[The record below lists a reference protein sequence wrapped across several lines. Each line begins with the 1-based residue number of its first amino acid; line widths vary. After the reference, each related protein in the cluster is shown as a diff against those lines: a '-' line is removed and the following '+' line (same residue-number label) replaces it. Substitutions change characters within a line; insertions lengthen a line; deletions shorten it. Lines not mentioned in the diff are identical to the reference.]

1 MTETID
7 MHVHF
12 GAPND
17 PASGCYWSET
27 FENTAAYWF
36 MKLMSGSLFKKLTIA
51 DIEKKLLKIINDSKH
66 VDKCVL
72 LAMDKVYDENGNPKD
87 DETHLYVPN
96 KYIKT
101 LSENNARVLFGASV
115 HPYRADWE
123 NELKYSIL
131 NGACLCKWIP
141 SSQQIDP
148 ENNKCVPFY
157 QTLADHNFPLL
168 VHCGPE
174 YAIPTSNKAY
184 KEMNNPKHL
193 RTALNMGVTV
203 IIAHCSLPYL
213 NMLDVEYQ
221 DDLAEFYSLFEDAEP
236 NDWKLYADVSA
247 LATTLRS
254 SYIPDIKIKIPH
266 EKLLFGSDYPL
277 PASELSYK
285 KSMNVFEW
293 LKLFFEALFTKNPID
308 KNYLVIDDMRF
319 DRAIFTNAS
328 SLFGMIIR

>member
-1 MTETID
+1 MAKIID
-7 MHVHF
+7 IHVHF
-12 GAPND
+12 GAPYD

-27 FENTAAYWF
+27 FEKTAAYWF

-51 DIEKKLLKIINDSKH
+51 HIEKKLLEIINDSKK

-72 LAMDKVYDENGNPKD
+72 LAMDKVYDENGNAKD
-87 DETHLYVPN
+87 NETHLYVPN
-96 KYIKT
+96 TYIKT
-101 LSENNARVLFGASV
+101 MSENNTRVLFGASV
-115 HPYRADWE
+115 HPYRTNWE
-123 NELKYSIL
+123 NELEYCIL

-148 ENNKCVPFY
+148 ANNKCIPFY

-174 YAIPTSNKAY
+174 YAIPTSNNTY

-193 RTALNMGVTV
+193 RSALNMGVTV

-213 NMLDVEYQ
+213 NMLDIEYQ
-221 DDLAEFYSLFEDAEP
+221 DDLAEFYKLFEDAQI
-236 NDWKLYADVSA
+236 NNWKLYSDVSA
-247 LATTLRS
+247 LATPLRS
-254 SYIPDIKIKIPH
+254 SYISDVKRKIPH

-285 KSMNVFEW
+285 NSKNVFKW
-293 LKLFFEALFTKNPID
+293 LKLFFEELFTKNPID
-308 KNYLVIDDMRF
+308 KNHLAIEDMGF
-319 DRAIFTNAS
+319 NKSVFTNAS
-328 SLFGMIIR
+328 NLFNAIIR